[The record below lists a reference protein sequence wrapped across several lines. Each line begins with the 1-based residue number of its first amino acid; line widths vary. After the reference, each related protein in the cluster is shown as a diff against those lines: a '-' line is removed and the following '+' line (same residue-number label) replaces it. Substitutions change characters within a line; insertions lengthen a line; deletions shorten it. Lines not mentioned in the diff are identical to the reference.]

1 MTRADAAFERRPRT
15 IERVSQFDLFGGC
28 ELHERRRWGPSLCVS
43 IVAYV
48 AVAGG
53 ALLLAPKA
61 VVRLTQNAVD
71 VTFVE
76 KVAKPEPPPAPSPPE
91 VAPLPPAA
99 AAAPVPR
106 PEQKIR
112 RVEPPPTPKKFV
124 APREMPKEVPKEAD
138 PSEDKGIAAIGDEGR
153 PDPAG
158 LEGGVLRGGVAGG
171 TVGGAIQL
179 PDDAIPPKP
188 LKTNAIPQY
197 PQQARADGKTGAVV
211 LEIVVLADGT
221 VGSVKVVRGEEPFA
235 TAAVETVKKWRYE
248 PARYKG
254 LAISVYRTFQVT
266 FQLTG

>member
-1 MTRADAAFERRPRT
+1 MSERT
-15 IERVSQFDLFGGC
+15 AEFDLFGVA
-28 ELHERRRWGPSLCVS
+28 ELERPRRWGISLFIS
-43 IVAYV
+43 IAAYV
-48 AVAGG
+48 GVVGAAVVLG
-53 ALLLAPKA
+53 PKA
-61 VVRLTQNAVD
+61 VVRLAQKPVD

-76 KVAKPEPPPAPSPPE
+76 KVVEPAPPPAPPPPE
-91 VAPLPPAA
+91 AAPLPPA

-106 PEQKIR
+106 PEQKVR
-112 RVEPPPTPKKFV
+112 RVEPPPRPKKFV

-138 PSEDKGIAAIGDEGR
+138 PSEDKGVAAVGDEGK

-158 LEGGVLRGGVAGG
+158 LEGGVTRGGVVGG

-197 PQQARADGKTGAVV
+197 PQQARADGRTGAVL

-235 TAAVETVKKWRYE
+235 SAAVETVKKWRYD

-254 LAISVYRTFQVT
+254 LPISVYRTFQVT